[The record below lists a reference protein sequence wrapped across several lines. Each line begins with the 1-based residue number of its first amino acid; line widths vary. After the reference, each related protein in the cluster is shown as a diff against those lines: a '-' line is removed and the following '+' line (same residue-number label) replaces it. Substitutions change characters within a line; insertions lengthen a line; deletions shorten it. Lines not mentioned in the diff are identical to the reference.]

1 MEKNSSSEPQL
12 FHCPTCGAAL
22 PVPDAVSVR
31 CEYCGSNVLVPPE
44 YRTGKRH
51 AAAPAMVIQLPE
63 VSEAELASS
72 RRNASKIVMVIIA
85 VIVLVTIGGFA
96 LAAAGIFTTAK
107 IVDKSLN
114 SITTQVAVS
123 LPLNTATQV
132 PTTPTATPL
141 PPISVDLKFGGE
153 GTGAGQFDDPRY
165 IALDVDNNIFI
176 ADYSDGR
183 IQKFDPG
190 GKFLQQI
197 NIEPDRNQN
206 TIIRDMVT
214 DYGVG
219 LYVVRGGDILVYDSK
234 DGKLVRTIPGKF
246 PELSFDKLAI
256 DAANNLYGVSEGAGF
271 FDLIK
276 MDSQGKQIWKKS
288 NFLDGVVKKGNSAYV
303 SRITVDG
310 LGNIFILNESAA
322 EVYKFDTQGN
332 FLDRFG
338 SKGRGLQQFNSP
350 DAMALD
356 GSGRLFVVDS
366 GNWYTLKAFDS
377 GGSFLGGLAWPDEI
391 TFPRDIIFDLQ
402 GHLYTVSNT
411 AQVARMSLDPAWY
424 NN

>member
-1 MEKNSSSEPQL
+1 MEKNNPSEPQL

-51 AAAPAMVIQLPE
+51 TAAPAMVIQLPE
-63 VSEAELASS
+63 VSEVELASS
-72 RRNASKIVMVIIA
+72 RRNASRVAMVIIA
-85 VIVLVTIGGFA
+85 VVAVAVIAGFA

-107 IVDKSLN
+107 FVDKSLN
-114 SITTQVAVS
+114 SVTTQAAIAQPT
-123 LPLNTATQV
+123 LATPV
-132 PTTPTATPL
+132 PVTPSATPL
-141 PPISVDLKFGGE
+141 PPISVDLKFGGQ

-165 IALDVDNNIFI
+165 IALDGDNNIFI

-197 NIEPDRNQN
+197 NVEPDRNQN

-214 DYGVG
+214 DYGGG
-219 LYVVRGGDILVYDSK
+219 LYIVRGGDILVYDTK
-234 DGKLVRTIPGKF
+234 DGKLVHTIPGKF
-246 PELSFDKLAI
+246 PELRFDKLAI

-303 SRITVDG
+303 SRIAVDG

-377 GGSFLGGLAWPDEI
+377 GSFLGGLAWPDEI

-411 AQVARMSLDPAWY
+411 AQVARMSLDPAGY

>member
-1 MEKNSSSEPQL
+1 MEKNNPSEPQL

-51 AAAPAMVIQLPE
+51 TAAPAMVIQLPE
-63 VSEAELASS
+63 VSEVELASS
-72 RRNASKIVMVIIA
+72 RRNASRVAMVIIA
-85 VIVLVTIGGFA
+85 VVAVAVIAGFA

-107 IVDKSLN
+107 FVDKSLN
-114 SITTQVAVS
+114 SVTTQAAIAQPT
-123 LPLNTATQV
+123 LATPV
-132 PTTPTATPL
+132 PVTPSATPL
-141 PPISVDLKFGGE
+141 PPISVDLKFGGQ

-165 IALDVDNNIFI
+165 IALDGDNNIFI

-197 NIEPDRNQN
+197 NVEPDRNQN

-214 DYGVG
+214 DYGGG
-219 LYVVRGGDILVYDSK
+219 LYIVRGGDILVYDTK
-234 DGKLVRTIPGKF
+234 DGKLVHTIPGKF
-246 PELSFDKLAI
+246 PELRFDKLAI

-303 SRITVDG
+303 SRIAVDG

-322 EVYKFDTQGN
+322 EVYKFDTLGN

-377 GGSFLGGLAWPDEI
+377 GSFLGGLAWPDEI

-411 AQVARMSLDPAWY
+411 AQVARMSLDPAGY